1 MGGGPTPGD
10 AGAGAADVEALLREF
25 PALGRT
31 EDGRVKCSLTGHV
44 MHAKP
49 EVVRPYVQGKRFAQA
64 SAKARAMDALKQFE
78 PHIVRSKFLP
88 DKLFCRITGRYLAAN
103 ERAVEQHSAGR
114 RFERGV
120 EALSRKKTET
130 GAKNVLLTE
139 RDPTLVEE
147 ERREEAAREK
157 RKREAEAEAEASNAS
172 DAKARAA
179 KAAAKAA
186 AAEAAASAAR
196 ATETAERA
204 RLEAASAQRELEKAR
219 QARAETAAEKA
230 RQRATLPLGEPQARR
245 EDGERP
251 TTTTRRALS
260 TQPYS
265 AAEASRKGREGSG
278 WFDAL
283 GETAPA
289 ARARSNPSSAA
300 PPPPW
305 LLGAETESPSSGG
318 DRITGR
324 AAAPAA
330 RDARP
335 FATADSFA
343 TWSSHVASAE
353 ARLMA
358 LSQERDQLEGE
369 LSRMPEGSGRT
380 IEQRRKKANAEKRL
394 DEVLKA
400 SSAARHQLK
409 AANRNL
415 GHAAV

>member
-186 AAEAAASAAR
+186 AAEAAASAAAAADPR
-196 ATETAERA
+196 AAAERERLRVNGGFSKEMGCWVPPAHLLETDSEDEEEEPEQSGDESGSDESGSDEESSETLSGEDAPDVRMPNFAKIAA
-204 RLEAASAQRELEKAR
+204 RLESSARRATGPR
-219 QARAETAAEKA
+219 AARAEKKPPATDAPSAGAAKRPPRAGVKKGKKTGAKPAKRVKA
-230 RQRATLPLGEPQARR
+230 
-245 EDGERP
+245 
-251 TTTTRRALS
+251 
-260 TQPYS
+260 
-265 AAEASRKGREGSG
+265 
-278 WFDAL
+278 
-283 GETAPA
+283 
-289 ARARSNPSSAA
+289 
-300 PPPPW
+300 
-305 LLGAETESPSSGG
+305 
-318 DRITGR
+318 
-324 AAAPAA
+324 
-330 RDARP
+330 
-335 FATADSFA
+335 
-343 TWSSHVASAE
+343 
-353 ARLMA
+353 
-358 LSQERDQLEGE
+358 
-369 LSRMPEGSGRT
+369 
-380 IEQRRKKANAEKRL
+380 
-394 DEVLKA
+394 
-400 SSAARHQLK
+400 
-409 AANRNL
+409 
-415 GHAAV
+415 

>member
-186 AAEAAASAAR
+186 AAEAAASAAAADPR
-196 ATETAERA
+196 AAAERERLRVNGGFSKEMGCWVPPAHLLETDSEDEEEEPEQSFDESGSDEESSETLSGEDAPDVRMPNFAKIAA
-204 RLEAASAQRELEKAR
+204 RLESSARRATGPR
-219 QARAETAAEKA
+219 AARAEKKPPATDAPSAGAAKRPPRAGVKKGKKTGAKPAKRVKA
-230 RQRATLPLGEPQARR
+230 
-245 EDGERP
+245 
-251 TTTTRRALS
+251 
-260 TQPYS
+260 
-265 AAEASRKGREGSG
+265 
-278 WFDAL
+278 
-283 GETAPA
+283 
-289 ARARSNPSSAA
+289 
-300 PPPPW
+300 
-305 LLGAETESPSSGG
+305 
-318 DRITGR
+318 
-324 AAAPAA
+324 
-330 RDARP
+330 
-335 FATADSFA
+335 
-343 TWSSHVASAE
+343 
-353 ARLMA
+353 
-358 LSQERDQLEGE
+358 
-369 LSRMPEGSGRT
+369 
-380 IEQRRKKANAEKRL
+380 
-394 DEVLKA
+394 
-400 SSAARHQLK
+400 
-409 AANRNL
+409 
-415 GHAAV
+415 